1 MGAEFFSITTGS
13 IAVLAGIYS
22 WLTENRSVPQRALG
36 TWMGVVMRD
45 SVHQKL
51 TIVDGLIFFSD
62 GTSESLRRGNVA
74 AANVTVCG
82 FQSDFITACDEL
94 ARWHHRISLP
104 DSTWHLVHRV
114 EDISIAKDNG
124 QVGLI
129 MGWQNLRPIE
139 DKVERLAFFHAAGVR
154 IMQLTYNERN
164 LVADGCL
171 EPEQSGLS
179 AFGARAVQEMNR
191 LGIAIDLSHV
201 GERASHDV
209 IDRSDAPVLITHAN
223 AKAIIDAPRNKSDEL
238 LKRVAAKGGTIGA
251 TIHGFMCW
259 NGNPKQRHRLADYVE
274 HITYLR
280 DLVGIDHVAIGTDF
294 PAVGVNGRAAE
305 ILELTAT
312 RYPSVSQPY
321 AAAFGSSLAARYPED
336 CNSPSEMSRLTDALL
351 DGGWSEDDLRAL
363 YGANLM
369 RVLEGIWKRGYSKQ
383 TSPHGA
389 TR

>member
-1 MGAEFFSITTGS
+1 MEAGYCSTMTGS
-13 IAVLAGIYS
+13 IAVPTGTHSSPAA
-22 WLTENRSVPQRALG
+22 NRKASG
-36 TWMGVVMRD
+36 GMGKRESIHD
-45 SVHQKL
+45 TL
-51 TIVDGLIFFSD
+51 TIVDGLIFWSD

-201 GERASHDV
+201 
-209 IDRSDAPVLITHAN
+209 
-223 AKAIIDAPRNKSDEL
+223 
-238 LKRVAAKGGTIGA
+238 
-251 TIHGFMCW
+251 
-259 NGNPKQRHRLADYVE
+259 
-274 HITYLR
+274 
-280 DLVGIDHVAIGTDF
+280 
-294 PAVGVNGRAAE
+294 
-305 ILELTAT
+305 
-312 RYPSVSQPY
+312 
-321 AAAFGSSLAARYPED
+321 
-336 CNSPSEMSRLTDALL
+336 
-351 DGGWSEDDLRAL
+351 
-363 YGANLM
+363 
-369 RVLEGIWKRGYSKQ
+369 
-383 TSPHGA
+383 
-389 TR
+389 